1 MTYQEDCTLSA
12 PLLELI
18 TQNGLDALPHALT
31 VLLNA
36 AMQAQRQKHLGVA
49 PYERSPQ
56 RTDYANGYK
65 DKTLLTRLG
74 TLDLSVPQTRNG
86 DFYPSALERGQR
98 SERAL
103 TLALAEMYVQGVSTR
118 KVGRIAL

>member
-74 TLDLSVPQTRNG
+74 TLDLSVPHTRNG